1 MNFLIFKNIKLIQIV
16 LKLPESDFEKV
27 ELISARNSA
36 SDDFFLIDW
45 MKFEFSKFLNLF
57 KSW

>member
-1 MNFLIFKNIKLIQIV
+1 MKFLIFKKIKLIQIV

-36 SDDFFLIDW
+36 SDDFFSNW
-45 MKFEFSKFLNLF
+45 LNEI
-57 KSW
+57 